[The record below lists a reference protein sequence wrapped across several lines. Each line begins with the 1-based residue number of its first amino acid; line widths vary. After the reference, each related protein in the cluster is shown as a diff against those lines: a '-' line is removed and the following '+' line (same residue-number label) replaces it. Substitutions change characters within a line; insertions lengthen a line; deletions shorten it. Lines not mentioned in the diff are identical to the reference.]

1 MIKKGIWK
9 EFIVVS
15 IVTLLLTFIILQIW
29 DMKFSIPLSYQGDGL
44 ATAYL
49 VETIKE
55 SGWWFQNSRVGAPFG
70 GTTYDF
76 SAFYFDSFNFFIF
89 KIIVLF
95 VKNWGKAI
103 NTFYIFLF
111 PVTALT
117 SHYTMRKL
125 KINFYIS
132 MLSSMYFTFLQYRF
146 LRGTSH
152 LFLSTYYLIPLITLL
167 FYWLYTDCDIL
178 EIKKGFFK
186 NKKNIFSIIL
196 LVLLSLSGIY
206 YAFFSCFFF
215 MVIYLIKINK
225 NNIVKISK
233 KFGLIFITIFN
244 TGFLAYIPGILY
256 KLKVGAN
263 IESPQRHVYETELY
277 AFRISK
283 LFISQKIF
291 YLKGGYFEKIQ
302 KGIINYFNFFKDTEG
317 MEYLGI
323 IAIMGFIYLLW
334 ITLKKEKTDN
344 NLINLLALL
353 NITGVLLAV
362 ASGFGT
368 IFAILVSAQIRA
380 YNRISVFIAYF
391 CILAIAM
398 KINDLIKGKNKRL
411 WYLLLSILFLFS
423 IWEQIPFCSGIT
435 YSNST
440 KKYRKK
446 FDSDKIFIL
455 QIEKILGK
463 NGMVF
468 QLPYYKFP
476 EMGNIKNLGDYEMFK
491 GYLFSENL
499 KWSYGG
505 YRGRESDLWNRYI
518 TSLSIDEMLE
528 KISIAG
534 FNGIYIDRK
543 AYTKDEYMKL
553 ENEISSIIK
562 EKAYISN
569 NKDLVFF
576 NLTNYSNN
584 LKNKYSKEQ
593 LEKEKTKVL
602 KVLIASEGF
611 YGNEQLKNRKWKW
624 MKNKAIIT
632 LENNTSADVNYNLKV
647 DVFSE
652 YPENSKLI
660 IEFDGKKEEYIIN
673 NKGKTL
679 DLSFNMK
686 KGKNTIKFYTNT
698 KRVNSGLDT
707 RELYLRFE
715 NIKENID

>member
-1 MIKKGIWK
+1 MIKKDAWK
-9 EFIVVS
+9 EFTIVS
-15 IVTLLLTFIILQIW
+15 IVTLLFTFVILQIW

-49 VETIKE
+49 VKTIKE
-55 SGWWFQNSRVGAPFG
+55 FGWWFQNNKVGAPFF
-70 GTTYDF
+70 GTSYDF

-89 KIIVLF
+89 KIIILF
-95 VKNWGKAI
+95 VKDWGKAI

-111 PVTALT
+111 PVTALA
-117 SHYTMRKL
+117 SHYVMRKL

-186 NKKNIFSIIL
+186 NKKNIFSIVL

-206 YAFFSCFFF
+206 YTFFSCFFF
-215 MVIYLIKINK
+215 LIIYLIKINK
-225 NNIVKISK
+225 NNVVRISK
-233 KFGLIFITIFN
+233 KFGLIFIIILFIS
-244 TGFLAYIPGILY
+244 FLAYIPGILY

-277 AFRISK
+277 ALRISK

-302 KGIINYFNFFKDTEG
+302 KGIINYFNFFKNPEG

-323 IAIMGFIYLLW
+323 IGIIGFIYLLW
-334 ITLKKEKTDN
+334 ITLKKEKTN
-344 NLINLLALL
+344 NSLINLLALL

-391 CILAIAM
+391 CILAIAI
-398 KINDLIKGKNKRL
+398 KINNLVKGKNRKV
-411 WYLLLSILFLFS
+411 WVPLLSILFLFS
-423 IWEQIPFCSGIT
+423 IWEQIPLSSGIT
-435 YSNST
+435 YTYST

-446 FDSDKIFIL
+446 FDSDKLFIL

-476 EMGNIKNLGDYEMFK
+476 EMGNIKDLGDYEMFK
-491 GYLFSENL
+491 GYLFSENI

-505 YRGRESDLWNRYI
+505 YKGRQSDLWNRYI
-518 TSLSIDEMLE
+518 TSLSVKEMLE
-528 KISIAG
+528 KISIVG

-543 AYTKDEYMKL
+543 AYTEDEYTKL
-553 ENEISSIIK
+553 ENEISEIIQEK
-562 EKAYISN
+562 EYISSD
-569 NKDLVFF
+569 KDLVFF

-593 LEKEKTKVL
+593 LEKEKNKIL
-602 KVLIASEGF
+602 KVLIVSEGF
-611 YGNEQLKNRKWKW
+611 YENEQLENKKWKW
-624 MKNKAIIT
+624 MENSSSIIIENDINENMNYI
-632 LENNTSADVNYNLKV
+632 LESV
-647 DVFSE
+647 VFSE
-652 YPENSKLI
+652 YPENSNLTV
-660 IEFDGKKEEYIIN
+660 EFNGKKNKYLVS
-673 NKGKTL
+673 NKGTML
-679 DLSFNMK
+679 NLSFK
-686 KGKNTIKFYTNT
+686 LVKGTNTIKLYTDA
-698 KRVNSGLDT
+698 KRVDSGDDS
-707 RELYLRFE
+707 RKLYLRFE